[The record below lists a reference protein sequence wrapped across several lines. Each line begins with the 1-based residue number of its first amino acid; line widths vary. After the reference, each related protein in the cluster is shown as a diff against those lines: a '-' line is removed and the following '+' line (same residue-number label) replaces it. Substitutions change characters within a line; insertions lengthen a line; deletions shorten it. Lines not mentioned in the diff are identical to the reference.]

1 MTANNTFL
9 KEIGKKVK
17 AARKANRMT
26 LPTLAKLAKTDMSNL
41 WFLEKGERNTHI
53 LTLKSI
59 ADVLGL
65 DVKDFI

>member
-9 KEIGKKVK
+9 KEIGRKIKT
-17 AARKANRMT
+17 ARKYNRMT

-41 WFLEKGERNTHI
+41 WFLEKGERNAHI

-59 ADVLGL
+59 ADVLNM